1 MRIPRFAAHAIG
13 AAAALVAFG
22 SDRGA
27 ADPPEPVSAP
37 PARERAAGVD
47 PSQPAIYVPPS
58 RGAARTRSGG
68 GTRGP
73 VDLPSVAVLAPDHAG
88 ITLRAQPELAFF
100 VSKATDARIDL
111 TVVAEDA
118 VDPLLEVTLPGPT
131 AAGVHVVRLADHGI
145 ALDPDRSYDWSVALV
160 VDPARR
166 DLDVAAGSAIRRSA
180 TPPELSA
187 ALAGGAPSYRVL
199 AGNGIW
205 YDAIADLSDAIAA
218 KPADAALRAERA
230 GLLEQVGLTA
240 AAAFERGR
248 TVTDVSAG
256 P

>member
-1 MRIPRFAAHAIG
+1 MRAPRFTHVIG
-13 AAAALVAFG
+13 ATAALAAFA
-22 SDRGA
+22 SDRVV

-37 PARERAAGVD
+37 PARERSAGVD
-47 PSQPAIYVPPS
+47 PSQPAVYVPPS

-73 VDLPSVAVLAPDHAG
+73 VDLPTVAVLAPEHAG
-88 ITLRAQPELAFF
+88 ITLRAQPEIAFF
-100 VSKATDARIDL
+100 VSKATGARIDL
-111 TVVAEDA
+111 TVIAEDA

-145 ALDPDRSYDWSVALV
+145 ELEADRSYDWSIALV

-166 DLDVAAGSAIRRSA
+166 DLDVAAGSGIRRSA
-180 TPPELSA
+180 APPELSA
-187 ALAGGAPSYRVL
+187 ALATGAPTYRVL

-205 YDAIADLSDAIAA
+205 YDALADLSDAIAA
-218 KPADAALRAERA
+218 KPADASLRTERA
-230 GLLEQVGLTA
+230 GLLEQVGLDA